1 MNDEATPPL
10 GDFDALLPPAMAW
23 RAEAVGVAKAN
34 QPLVR
39 MSVLALLG
47 GAFIAFG
54 ALFSVVATTPGPDST
69 LPYGVS
75 QVLGG
80 VVFSL
85 GLVLVVVAGA
95 ELFTGNNLVVMA
107 WAGRRIPTRA
117 LLRGWAI
124 VYVANV
130 IAAVAIAYVVHL
142 SGALDNGAGAVGRRT
157 IAVATAKT
165 SHSFGQA
172 LLLGVLG
179 NVLVCLAIWLC
190 FAARSVTDKVIAI
203 VLPVSAFVAAGF
215 EHSIANAYLVPA
227 GLFASGGGGGPLT
240 WSRFVTHNLVPVT
253 IGNLIGGAVLVGAV
267 YWFVYLRAAPDLTT
281 APREPR

>member
-1 MNDEATPPL
+1 MNDESTSPVE
-10 GDFDALLPPAMAW
+10 DFDALLPPAMAR
-23 RAEAVGVAKAN
+23 RAEAVGVAKAE
-34 QPLVR
+34 QPALR
-39 MSVLALLG
+39 MFVLALLA

-54 ALFSVVATTPGPDST
+54 ALFSVVATTPAPDSA
-69 LPYGVS
+69 LPYGVA
-75 QVLGG
+75 QVLAG

-107 WAGRRIPTRA
+107 WAGRRIRTRA

-124 VYVANV
+124 VYVGNV
-130 IAAVAIAYVVHL
+130 VAALAVAYVVHL
-142 SGALDNGAGAVGRRT
+142 SGALDNGGGAVSRRT

-172 LLLGVLG
+172 LILGVLG
-179 NVLVCLAIWLC
+179 NVLVCLAVWLC

-227 GLFASGGGGGPLT
+227 GLFAQGGGNRPLT

-253 IGNLIGGAVLVGAV
+253 IGNLIGGAVLVGIV
-267 YWFVYLRAAPDLTT
+267 YWFVYLRPAGDLTP
-281 APREPR
+281 ARPGPR

>member
-1 MNDEATPPL
+1 MTLEP
-10 GDFDALLPPAMAW
+10 GDFDALLPPAMAR
-23 RAEAVGVAKAN
+23 RAESVGVTKAG
-34 QPLVR
+34 QPLLR
-39 MSVLALLG
+39 MFVLALLG

-54 ALFSVVATTPGPDST
+54 ALFSVVVTTTSTDSAV
-69 LPYGVS
+69 PYGVG
-75 QVLGG
+75 QVLAG

-107 WAGRRIPTRA
+107 WASRRIRTLA
-117 LLRGWAI
+117 LLRSWVI
-124 VYVANV
+124 VYVGNV
-130 IAAVAIAYVVHL
+130 AAAIAVAYVVHL

-172 LLLGVLG
+172 LVLGVLG
-179 NVLVCLAIWLC
+179 NALVCLAIWLC
-190 FAARSVTDKVIAI
+190 FAARSVADKVVAI
-203 VLPVSAFVAAGF
+203 VFPVSAFVAAGF

-227 GLFASGGGGGPLT
+227 GLFADGGGHGALT

-253 IGNLIGGAVLVGAV
+253 IGNLIGGALLVGLV
-267 YWFVYLRAAPDLTT
+267 YWFVYLRT
-281 APREPR
+281 AGDAGPGLERA